1 MSNASPS
8 TSATSGV
15 NVQLPSP
22 SGQSM
27 TATMSTVSN
36 APSGQSTAPVANA
49 LASFSPD
56 QLSAIFAQF
65 ASIHNA
71 VAPQPQ
77 PSVSRSSNPSCSH
90 KASTLIAMA
99 SSLPKLRGDS
109 YSLWSSALR
118 TAIRSSGLGAY
129 IEGTIVPP
137 PADDSNALDL
147 YIQESG
153 AIRTVMLGT
162 LDPETSHRY
171 LDEAETPKQIWD
183 AIKQRYQISDRAA
196 LRAIDERLVNLRLD
210 EGGDLS
216 EHLAIFKK
224 LLRDLHGTKFEVT
237 TERAI
242 EWLYKSLPPSY
253 EHFITLQQQTE
264 ENDFTRLCIKLESH
278 YHSVRARAGSSTL
291 ALAAVTRSNTTL
303 SHDYSVPP
311 HLKGLKL
318 TGSKNQAVPYHLEL
332 WGPRQD
338 RSRPFKAKKTQA
350 NIAETSSNGDSMDID
365 ANVSTVDGANFPEY
379 CAFAAI
385 ESVHV
390 PEEVLAMSTT
400 NGHRAW
406 LMDSGCQRHITYLR
420 SIFVEGSLVRL
431 SSPVRITGIGDAGV
445 LCHHKGRI
453 ALPTT
458 HGDDLYWWHLDDVL
472 YAPEVGRNLLSMGA
486 LWEAGKFI
494 ELTDT
499 GAIVYADRRRDW
511 IEARVTLRD
520 RLYVLDVD
528 RSIWTVQAGPLANVA
543 TTGAVWHKR
552 LGHVRP
558 AVLQQM
564 AGAGQIDTLSKQ
576 DLTDIAQCGSCVLGK
591 GARLPF
597 STSSSSATAPL
608 EVVHSDLCGPLDTSV
623 GGSRYILS
631 FIDGFSRMAW
641 IFVLKTKDQVFGS
654 FKRWRA
660 YIELSSGHRVKT
672 LRTDGGGEYISN
684 SIAAYLADAGI
695 LHQTTCPNSSQQNG
709 VAEQF
714 FWTLLDRVR
723 CMLAEAKMP
732 WGWWAEA
739 AMTAVYIYNRVP
751 HSHLSDS
758 QAPLSVW
765 LDKPISVR
773 NIRVFGSTCYA
784 IDTSKHRKKSAPR
797 AIECKF
803 LGCDSNT
810 KGYRLQVLGSTK
822 VIKSRDVIFHE
833 DRSLPAPLDPIPDS
847 NTSQSPEPD
856 ELSRTHNAMDV
867 VGDEQ
872 DSVGDNPDTPSQ
884 DAHDELAQSRP
895 KRKAKKT
902 WKLRQAEVNVA
913 TAPKSYKEAM
923 QTSESKGWSEAIR
936 SEFASWKSKDVY
948 EVVVRPQSEQVIPT
962 MVLFNRKTDTE
973 GIEIRKKARCV
984 VIGSQQAPPAQ
995 GSGGQ
1000 DVSSPVASAASFRL
1014 MAAVAA
1020 SHDYEFQ
1027 QMDVNTAYLHAKL
1040 LQPVYIAIPPGFPVS
1055 ELLPGIPRSE
1065 LALKLNKAVYGLR
1078 EAPHCWYSHC
1088 SNKFIDKGFTRSSHE
1103 HCLFTICAPNS
1114 TDLCHVLIYVD
1125 DFTLLTKTPE
1135 QMTWLKSKLSNMF
1148 DIKDL
1153 GAADQILGMEV
1164 TRNRNARTLKL
1175 TRRKFLRN
1183 LLVEHDMLD
1192 CRPMDTPMLA
1202 NAIKTLPSHK
1212 DKLDDA
1218 AVEFMRDKNYR
1229 RLLGCLNWLAQGTR
1243 PDIAYAISRLGQAQ
1257 LNPHPAHWQAL
1268 KHVLHYLSRTL
1279 DMGLVYSGTVL
1290 NPTAHMY
1297 TDSSFADC
1305 PHTRK
1310 SHSGYVTIMAGAA
1323 VSHSSK
1329 KQGLVTTSSTE
1340 AEYVGMGHAA
1350 KEGIWITKMLSDL
1363 SVPLSEPITIFA
1375 DNQSSMLL
1383 SDLEKLLNRTKHV
1396 DVQYHFV
1403 REYVANKKC

>member
-8 TSATSGV
+8 TSAASGP
-15 NVQLPSP
+15 NVQSSSP
-22 SGQSM
+22 SGQS
-27 TATMSTVSN
+27 TPATTTPVAN
-36 APSGQSTAPVANA
+36 APADQSTPATTEPVANA
-49 LASFSPD
+49 LASFSPE
-56 QLSAIFAQF
+56 QLSAIFGQF

-71 VAPQPQ
+71 VAPQP
-77 PSVSRSSNPSCSH
+77 RSSPPRNPSPARSH
-90 KASTLIAMA
+90 KAATLIAMG
-99 SSLPKLRGDS
+99 SSLPKLRDDS

-118 TAIRSSGLGAY
+118 TAIRSAGLAAY
-129 IEGTIVPP
+129 IDGTVSSPST
-137 PADDSNALDL
+137 DDAIALDL

-153 AIRTVMLGT
+153 AIRTVILGT

-183 AIKQRYQISDRAA
+183 ALKQRYQISDRAA

-210 EGGDLS
+210 EGGNMS
-216 EHLAIFKK
+216 EHLSIFKK

-264 ENDFTRLCIKLESH
+264 ENDFARLCIKLKAH
-278 YHSVRARAGSSTL
+278 YHSTRARAGPSTL
-291 ALAAVTRSNTTL
+291 ALAATARSNPTA
-303 SHDYSVPP
+303 SIDYCVPP

-318 TGSKNQAVPYHLEL
+318 TGAKNRAYTSLANDLCKDCLGRGHIASQCPRVPYRLEL
-332 WGPRQD
+332 WGPRVD
-338 RSRPFKAKKTQA
+338 RSRPLKAKKTQA
-350 NIAETSSNGDSMDID
+350 NVAEVASNDDSMDVD
-365 ANVSTVDGANFPEY
+365 ANVSTVGGTTFPEY
-379 CAFAAI
+379 CAFVVT

-390 PEEVLAMSTT
+390 SEEVLAMSAT

-445 LCHHKGRI
+445 LCHYKGRI

-458 HGDDLYWWHLDDVL
+458 HGDDLYWWHIDDVL

-486 LWEAGKFI
+486 LWEAGKVI
-494 ELTDT
+494 ELTET
-499 GAIVYADRRRDW
+499 GAIIYADRRRDW
-511 IEARVTLRD
+511 IEAQVSLRD

-528 RSIWTVQAGPLANVA
+528 RSIWTVQAGPEANVA

-564 AGAGQIDTLSKQ
+564 ASAGQINALSKH
-576 DLTDIAQCGSCVLGK
+576 DLDAIAQCGSCAVGK
-591 GARLPF
+591 GACLPF
-597 STSSSSATAPL
+597 SASSSSATTPL
-608 EVVHSDLCGPLDTSV
+608 EVVHSDLCGPLDASV
-623 GGSRYILS
+623 GGSRYVLS

-641 IFVLKTKDQVFGS
+641 VFILKTKDQVFES
-654 FKRWRA
+654 FKHWRA

-684 SIAAYLADAGI
+684 SMAAYLADAGI

-709 VAEQF
+709 VAERF
-714 FWTLLDRVR
+714 FRTLLDRIR

-758 QAPLSVW
+758 RAPLSVW

-784 IDTSKHRKKSAPR
+784 IDTAKHRKKSAPR
-797 AIECKF
+797 AIECRF
-803 LGCDSNT
+803 LGCDLNT

-833 DRSLPAPLDPIPDS
+833 DRSLPAPLHPILESDAA
-847 NTSQSPEPD
+847 QLPEP
-856 ELSRTHNAMDV
+856 EVLPLTQNVANA
-867 VGDEQ
+867 VGDDQ
-872 DSVGDNPDTPSQ
+872 DSVGDKASLPPQ
-884 DAHDELAQSRP
+884 DACDGIAHSRP
-895 KRKAKKT
+895 KRKTKKT
-902 WKLRQAEVNVA
+902 WKLRQAETNVA

-923 QTSESKGWSEAIR
+923 QTSESEGWSEAIR

-948 EVVVRPQSEQVIPT
+948 EVVVRPPGEQIIPT

-1000 DVSSPVASAASFRL
+1000 DMSSPVASAASFRL

-1020 SHDYEFQ
+1020 SKDYEFQ

-1040 LQPVYIAIPPGFPVS
+1040 SQPVYIAIPPGFPSS
-1055 ELLPGIPRSE
+1055 ELIPGS
-1065 LALKLNKAVYGLR
+1065 LAL
-1078 EAPHCWYSHC
+1078 S
-1088 SNKFIDKGFTRSSHE
+1088 RS
-1103 HCLFTICAPNS
+1103 
-1114 TDLCHVLIYVD
+1114 
-1125 DFTLLTKTPE
+1125 
-1135 QMTWLKSKLSNMF
+1135 
-1148 DIKDL
+1148 
-1153 GAADQILGMEV
+1153 
-1164 TRNRNARTLKL
+1164 
-1175 TRRKFLRN
+1175 
-1183 LLVEHDMLD
+1183 
-1192 CRPMDTPMLA
+1192 
-1202 NAIKTLPSHK
+1202 
-1212 DKLDDA
+1212 
-1218 AVEFMRDKNYR
+1218 
-1229 RLLGCLNWLAQGTR
+1229 
-1243 PDIAYAISRLGQAQ
+1243 
-1257 LNPHPAHWQAL
+1257 
-1268 KHVLHYLSRTL
+1268 
-1279 DMGLVYSGTVL
+1279 
-1290 NPTAHMY
+1290 
-1297 TDSSFADC
+1297 
-1305 PHTRK
+1305 
-1310 SHSGYVTIMAGAA
+1310 
-1323 VSHSSK
+1323 
-1329 KQGLVTTSSTE
+1329 
-1340 AEYVGMGHAA
+1340 
-1350 KEGIWITKMLSDL
+1350 
-1363 SVPLSEPITIFA
+1363 
-1375 DNQSSMLL
+1375 
-1383 SDLEKLLNRTKHV
+1383 
-1396 DVQYHFV
+1396 
-1403 REYVANKKC
+1403 